1 MSLSGQK
8 YDENKAKLRI
18 LQLMSYKQ
26 LRIYVDISWVI
37 NKGSPLPPTPT
48 THPKKKK
55 KPQLKKNFGKFLQ
68 DYPT

>member
-37 NKGSPLPPTPT
+37 NKIGRASCRERV
-48 THPKKKK
+48 
-55 KPQLKKNFGKFLQ
+55 
-68 DYPT
+68 